1 MFSNTKCLLVTSS
14 INFDV
19 WVSVVII
26 SKYGSTSLTRPPA
39 PWPWWGGTG
48 PARACWYNFN
58 SLLLLIIDWI
68 AFATVSKSHYIK
80 LCSSFGAV
88 ISSRPAIYQAE
99 IKPANVR
106 NNKHRLIPL
115 IQYQVSSLDNLKS
128 VSKKF
133 NVWICHFE
141 NISASAGCLKKSYP
155 FKISIS
161 QAPNNCQK
169 KFSTRNEPLYIFLQK
184 HKIKIL
190 LDICFQSC

>member
-88 ISSRPAIYQAE
+88 ISSRPAIYQVE

-128 VSKKF
+128 VSKK
-133 NVWICHFE
+133 IQCL
-141 NISASAGCLKKSYP
+141 NILFWKYLSFYRVSHKKVYL

-161 QAPNNCQK
+161 QAPNNK
-169 KFSTRNEPLYIFLQK
+169 
-184 HKIKIL
+184 
-190 LDICFQSC
+190 